1 MPDILTKLCPS
12 ASAMAPRRNTDRLF
26 PLPAGAV
33 RPEGALYDAAKFIE
47 KEQLLDSSLWTLFEE
62 QFSPDGVDDAD
73 HGWRCEYWGKMMR
86 GACFVY
92 ARTMNPALYS
102 QMEKT
107 VRAMLLRQEADGRL
121 SSYSR
126 DAEFHGWDL
135 WGRKYVLLGMECFL
149 EICASEPLRAEI
161 LFSLKRQADCILAH
175 IGPAQDGKTEINEA
189 TDHWAGLNSSSLLE
203 PVVRLYALSG
213 EQRYLDFAA
222 YIVGRGGCGK
232 GNIFELAYENRL
244 SPYQYPVTKAYE
256 MMSCFEGLL
265 EYARIT
271 NNEKWLKAAERF
283 ARRVAA
289 TDVTLIGCCGCT
301 HELFDHSA
309 VRQLDPSEKGIMQE
323 TCVTV
328 TWMKLC
334 HQLLCLTGD
343 AFFADEIE
351 RSAYNALLG
360 ALNTSYRRPQV
371 PLPEGPFL
379 PHGLPFDSYSPIL
392 PGTRG
397 RKVGGLKLMKNGTYY
412 GCCAAIGAAGPG
424 LACTCAAMQAAQGP
438 AILNYEPGAAQCF
451 TPGCQ
456 QVLIRIAS
464 EYPAAGHIA
473 LTLSLKR
480 AEAFSLFLRIPSWCS
495 GASAAVNGQ
504 PVDITPENG
513 FCRIDRLWQP
523 EDCVI
528 LDLPMPLRR
537 ITPEAY
543 GVPSEQ
549 APFFALCRGPLVLA
563 IDEALGCPAD
573 QPLPENT
580 VQQASVSPAPSSPF
594 PPDFRIRATVALRDR
609 TAVLV
614 DYASA
619 GKDWKSPVAAWLKNG
634 ACAET

>member
-1 MPDILTKLCPS
+1 MSDILTTLCPS
-12 ASAMAPRRNTDRLF
+12 ASAMAPRRKSDRLF

-33 RPEGALYDAAKFIE
+33 RPEGALYGAAVFIE
-47 KEQLLDSSLWTLFEE
+47 KEQLLDASLWTLFEE
-62 QFSPDGVDDAD
+62 QFSSGGVDDAD

-92 ARTMNPALYS
+92 ARTMNPALYT

-126 DAEFHGWDL
+126 EAEFHGWDL
-135 WGRKYVLLGMECFL
+135 WGRKYVLLGMQYFY
-149 EICASEPLRAEI
+149 EICPSEQLKAEI
-161 LFSLKRQADCILAH
+161 LYSMKRQADCILAH
-175 IGPAQDGKTEINEA
+175 IGPAQEGKTEINEA

-203 PVVRLYALSG
+203 PIVRLYTLTG
-213 EQRYLDFAA
+213 ERRYLDFAA
-222 YIVGRGGCGK
+222 YIVERGGCGK

-265 EYARIT
+265 EYARVT
-271 NNEKWLKAAERF
+271 ENEKWLRAAERF

-343 AFFADEIE
+343 AFFADEME

-360 ALNTSYRRPQV
+360 ALNTSYRRPHV
-371 PLPEGPFL
+371 SLPEGPFL

-397 RKVGGLKLMKNGTYY
+397 RMVGGLKLMKNGTYY

-424 LACTCAAMQAAQGP
+424 LACTSAVMQAAQGP
-438 AILNYEPGAAQCF
+438 AVLNYEPGCAQCF
-451 TPGCQ
+451 GPDGQ
-456 QVLIRIAS
+456 QVLIRVAS
-464 EYPAAGHIA
+464 GYPAAGHIT
-473 LTLSLKR
+473 LTLSPR
-480 AEAFSLFLRIPSWCS
+480 HAETFSLFLRIPSWC
-495 GASAAVNGQ
+495 ASAAVSVNGR
-504 PVDITPENG
+504 PFDFSPENG
-513 FCRIDRLWQP
+513 FCRIERLWQP
-523 EDCVI
+523 EDSVV

-537 ITPEAY
+537 IGPEAY
-543 GVPSEQ
+543 GVPSRQ

-563 IDEALGCPAD
+563 LDESLGCPAD
-573 QPLPENT
+573 LPLPENIT
-580 VQQASVSPAPSSPF
+580 QLAAVSAAPSEPF
-594 PPDFRIRATVALRDR
+594 PPAFRIRAAAALEDR
-609 TAVLV
+609 TAVLI

-619 GKDWKSPVAAWLKNG
+619 GKDWESRIAAWLRNG
-634 ACAET
+634 AYGEA